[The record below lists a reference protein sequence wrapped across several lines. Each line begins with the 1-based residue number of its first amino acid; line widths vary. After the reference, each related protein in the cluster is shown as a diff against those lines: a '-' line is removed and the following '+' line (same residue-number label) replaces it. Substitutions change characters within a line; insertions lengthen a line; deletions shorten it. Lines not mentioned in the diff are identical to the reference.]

1 VTWAPAF
8 AGVTSKVAKLNTAPR
23 WIDSLARR
31 ILGTLERVTG
41 GPSRKRAKERA
52 VAKAAQL
59 IADTGYHRRDPE
71 LAELK
76 ARLAAT

>member
-1 VTWAPAF
+1 
-8 AGVTSKVAKLNTAPR
+8 
-23 WIDSLARR
+23 
-31 ILGTLERVTG
+31 LERVTG